1 MLLYR
6 FLGKYLT
13 IPRTEGISRTDI
25 VGRISKVYGTA
36 SGESEAEA
44 GDGDEDG
51 NIKEILADGHTGGDG
66 EQNGVDSMK
75 VDSNSRLPIIS
86 NNKNAL
92 DQQSLELHKTVLK
105 DQKSNFL
112 LTTTKLR
119 LFSENIKVRTACK
132 TILYCTFYY
141 TTQRYSSLL
150 YYTLLSLSNLYY

>member
-1 MLLYR
+1 MMLLYR

-13 IPRTEGISRTDI
+13 IPRTEDISTTDI
-25 VGRISKVYGTA
+25 VGRILKVYGTA
-36 SGESEAEA
+36 SRESEA
-44 GDGDEDG
+44 GDGDG
-51 NIKEILADGHTGGDG
+51 NIKEILADGHTDGDG

-75 VDSNSRLPIIS
+75 IDSNSRLPIIS
-86 NNKNAL
+86 NNNNAL
-92 DQQSLELHKTVLK
+92 DQQSLEFHKTVLK

-150 YYTLLSLSNLYY
+150 YYSLLRLSNVHY